1 MSYFIARNVTL
12 AVLRSRGLKKR
23 KKDLVKKKVGTILA
37 PQLWSSGYVELVLKQ
52 QVILATPPSKTSK
65 DVGCC
70 FMLARHSS

>member
-52 QVILATPPSKTSK
+52 QVILK
-65 DVGCC
+65 
-70 FMLARHSS
+70 